1 MLGKYTN
8 RPGVIVLRS
17 NLVRSHG
24 STVEIEPLGVTGI
37 ATRNLIHH
45 HINTNIRRSDAYKTT
60 KGYDNTHFHHIQLFK
75 RYVSGK

>member
-8 RPGVIVLRS
+8 RHGFIVLRS
-17 NLVRSHG
+17 NSVRSHA

-45 HINTNIRRSDAYKTT
+45 HSNTNIRRSDANKTT
-60 KGYDNTHFHHIQLFK
+60 KGYDNARIYHIKLL
-75 RYVSGK
+75 